1 MARTHTI
8 STERNGP
15 ALLRCALDRF
25 CVYGGQKGYKV
36 EGVCAVGREK
46 VLWTMHAAR
55 GSSTTSSWVWMCME
69 DDVGVRGGCVGECVG
84 GWTGVWRMTWV

>member
-46 VLWTMHAAR
+46 VLWTMQQEAQAQLHPIIHR
-55 GSSTTSSWVWMCME
+55 VWMCME
-69 DDVGVRGGCVGECVG
+69 DDMGVRGGHVGECVG
-84 GWTGVWRMTWV
+84 GVWRMTWV